1 MKKPAEFLQGFGIGA
16 GLIAVVA
23 AVSLLFRPGLPGQTT
38 LPGPSVKSAVEPCSA
53 GETAALLPQDYLDLC
68 RNAGL

>member
-1 MKKPAEFLQGFGIGA
+1 M
-16 GLIAVVA
+16 VA
-23 AVSLLFRPGLPGQTT
+23 AVSILFRPGVVLPGPGQTT
-38 LPGPSVKSAVEPCSA
+38 RPASSGEPAVQPLNA